1 METKK
6 IRITG
11 AQLSFTFG
19 AIQENKSKI
28 LNTLEEAEKINSDIV
43 VFPEL
48 CVTGYPPEDLLLRES
63 FVGKN
68 FAVLE
73 EIAEFSGRTSGVI
86 GFVDRSLEEQTMDNV
101 DRNITNAAA
110 IVQNGDVKG
119 IYHKSFLPN
128 YSVFDEAR
136 YFAKG
141 TKPEEIFW
149 YEDIAV
155 GINICE
161 DIWINNGPAE
171 EQVKK
176 GASLI
181 ININASPFDINKTE
195 SRKVNV
201 RDKAKKLKV
210 PILYLNMVGGQDEL
224 VFDGGSFLVDADGN
238 IIYEAGQFSE
248 EIFSFD
254 LELEIKNVKSENKL
268 IVNEKKSDLPPL
280 KTSDSLSELESMY
293 AALKMGL
300 SDYVEKNNFKK
311 VLVGLSGGI
320 DSALTATIAV
330 DALTSDNVIGVAM
343 TSKFNPKSSLEDA
356 KELADN
362 LNIELKTVN
371 IEETAEK
378 FRNLLKDNIDDDL
391 KSVVAENIQS
401 RIRGNILM
409 GLSNQL
415 GAMVVSTGNKS
426 EMAVGYSTLYGDL
439 VGGFALLKD
448 VYKTEVYKLSDYR
461 NSISKV
467 IPQNIIEKKP
477 SAELSEDQYDSDS
490 LPEYDLLD
498 KILKMYI
505 ELDYSSEKIIN
516 SDIDKE
522 VVFDIL
528 EKIDRNEY
536 KRKQV
541 APGVKLTSRAFGKD
555 RRMPITN
562 TYIRDL
568 SLIHI

>member
-6 IRITG
+6 LRITG
-11 AQLSFTFG
+11 AQLSFTVG

-119 IYHKSFLPN
+119 IYHKCYLPN

-161 DIWINNGPAE
+161 DVWINNGPAE

-224 VFDGGSFLVDADGN
+224 VFDGGSFLVGADGN

-343 TSKFNPKSSLEDA
+343 PSKFNPKSSLEDA

-378 FRNLLKDNIDDDL
+378 FRNLLKDNLDDDL
-391 KSVVAENIQS
+391 KSVVDENIQS

-562 TYIRDL
+562 TYIRDR
-568 SLIHI
+568 S

>member
-11 AQLSFTFG
+11 AQLSFTVG

-119 IYHKSFLPN
+119 IYHKCYLPN

-161 DIWINNGPAE
+161 DVWINNGPAE

-238 IIYEAGQFSE
+238 IIYEAEQFSE

-343 TSKFNPKSSLEDA
+343 PSKFNPKSSLEDA

-378 FRNLLKDNIDDDL
+378 FRNLLKDNLDDDL
-391 KSVVAENIQS
+391 KSVVDENIQS

-562 TYIRDL
+562 TYIRDR
-568 SLIHI
+568 S

>member
-6 IRITG
+6 LRITG
-11 AQLSFTFG
+11 AQLSFTVG

-119 IYHKSFLPN
+119 IYHKCYLPN

-161 DIWINNGPAE
+161 DVWINNGPAE
-171 EQVKK
+171 EQVKQ

-224 VFDGGSFLVDADGN
+224 VFDGGSFLVDAEGN
-238 IIYEAGQFSE
+238 IIYEARQFSE

-254 LELEIKNVKSENKL
+254 LKLEIKNVKSENKL
-268 IVNEKKSDLPPL
+268 IVNEKKSDLPLL

-343 TSKFNPKSSLEDA
+343 PSKFNPKSSLDDA

-362 LNIELKTVN
+362 LNIELKTIN

-378 FRNLLKDNIDDDL
+378 FRNLLKDNLNDDL
-391 KSVVAENIQS
+391 KSVVDENIQS

-505 ELDYSSEKIIN
+505 ELDFSSEKIIN

-562 TYIRDL
+562 TYIRDR
-568 SLIHI
+568 S

>member
-6 IRITG
+6 LRITG
-11 AQLSFTFG
+11 AQLSFAVG
-19 AIQENKSKI
+19 AIEQNKTKI
-28 LNTLEEAEKINSDIV
+28 LSTLEEAEKINSDIV

-48 CVTGYPPEDLLLRES
+48 CITGYPPEDLLLRES

-119 IYHKSFLPN
+119 IYHKCYLPN

-161 DIWINNGPAE
+161 DVWINNGPAE

-343 TSKFNPKSSLEDA
+343 PSKFNPKSSLEDA

-378 FRNLLKDNIDDDL
+378 FRNLLKDNLDDDL
-391 KSVVAENIQS
+391 KSVVDENIQS

-562 TYIRDL
+562 TYIRDR
-568 SLIHI
+568 S

>member
-11 AQLSFTFG
+11 AQLSFTVG

-119 IYHKSFLPN
+119 IYHKCYLPN

-201 RDKAKKLKV
+201 RDKAKKLNV

-343 TSKFNPKSSLEDA
+343 PSKFNPKSSLGDA

-391 KSVVAENIQS
+391 KSVVDENIQS

-505 ELDYSSEKIIN
+505 ELDYSAEKIIN

-562 TYIRDL
+562 TYIRDR
-568 SLIHI
+568 S

>member
-1 METKK
+1 VETKK

-11 AQLSFTFG
+11 AQLSFTVG

-119 IYHKSFLPN
+119 IYHKCYLPN

-300 SDYVEKNNFKK
+300 SDYVEKNKFKK

-343 TSKFNPKSSLEDA
+343 PSKFNPKSSLEDA

-378 FRNLLKDNIDDDL
+378 FRNLLKDNLDDDL
-391 KSVVAENIQS
+391 KSVVDENIQS

-562 TYIRDL
+562 TYIRDR
-568 SLIHI
+568 S

>member
-6 IRITG
+6 LRITG
-11 AQLSFTFG
+11 AQLSFTVG
-19 AIQENKSKI
+19 AIEENKSKI

-119 IYHKSFLPN
+119 IYHKCYLPN

-161 DIWINNGPAE
+161 DVWINNGPAE

-201 RDKAKKLKV
+201 RDKAKKLNV

-238 IIYEAGQFSE
+238 IIYEAEQFSE

-343 TSKFNPKSSLEDA
+343 PSKFNPKSSLEDA

-378 FRNLLKDNIDDDL
+378 FRNLLKDNLDDDL
-391 KSVVAENIQS
+391 KSVVDENIQS

-562 TYIRDL
+562 TYIRDR
-568 SLIHI
+568 S

>member
-1 METKK
+1 VETKK
-6 IRITG
+6 LRITG
-11 AQLSFTFG
+11 AQLSFTVG

-119 IYHKSFLPN
+119 IYHKCYLPN

-161 DIWINNGPAE
+161 DVWINNGPAE

-238 IIYEAGQFSE
+238 IIYEAEQFSE

-343 TSKFNPKSSLEDA
+343 PSKFNPKSSLEDA

-378 FRNLLKDNIDDDL
+378 FRNLLKDNLDDDL
-391 KSVVAENIQS
+391 KSVVDENIQS

-562 TYIRDL
+562 TYIRDR
-568 SLIHI
+568 S

>member
-1 METKK
+1 MGTKK

-11 AQLSFTFG
+11 AQLSFSVG

-28 LNTLEEAEKINSDIV
+28 LNTLEQAEKINSDIV

-48 CVTGYPPEDLLLRES
+48 CITGYPPEDLLLRES

-73 EIAEFSGRTSGVI
+73 EIAEFSGRTSGII
-86 GFVDRSLEEQTMDNV
+86 GFVDRSLEEQTTDNV
-101 DRNITNAAA
+101 DRKITNAAA

-119 IYHKSFLPN
+119 IYHKCYLPN

-149 YEDIAV
+149 YEDVGV
-155 GINICE
+155 GINVCE
-161 DIWINNGPAE
+161 DIWIDEGPAE
-171 EQVKK
+171 EQVKR

-181 ININASPFDINKTE
+181 ININASPFDIDKTK
-195 SRKVNV
+195 SRKEKVIH
-201 RDKAKKLKV
+201 KAKKLNV
-210 PILYLNMVGGQDEL
+210 PIIYLNMVGGQDEL
-224 VFDGGSFLVDADGN
+224 VFDGGSFVVDSDGN
-238 IIYEAGQFSE
+238 IIHQASQFVE
-248 EIFSFD
+248 EVFSFD
-254 LELEIKNVKSENKL
+254 IDLEIKDINRENKL
-268 IVNEKKSDLPPL
+268 IINEKNTDLSPIKSTKPL
-280 KTSDSLSELESMY
+280 GELESMY
-293 AALKMGL
+293 AALELGL
-300 SDYVEKNNFKK
+300 SDYVKKNKFKK
-311 VLVGLSGGI
+311 VLVGISGGI

-330 DALTSDNVIGVAM
+330 DSLSSENVIGVAM
-343 TSKFNPKSSLEDA
+343 PSRFNPESSLKDAEDLA
-356 KELADN
+356 KN
-362 LNIELKTVN
+362 LNIELKTIN

-378 FRNLLKDNIDDDL
+378 FKDLIGSNIDESL
-391 KSVVAENIQS
+391 ESVVKENIQA

-409 GLSNQL
+409 ALSNQL

-448 VYKTEVYKLSDYR
+448 VYKTEVYKLSNYR
-461 NSISKV
+461 NSISKA
-467 IPQNIIEKKP
+467 IPKNIISKKP
-477 SAELSEDQYDSDS
+477 SAELSEDQYDSDT

-505 ELDYSSEKIIN
+505 EHDYSSEKIIQ
-516 SDIDKE
+516 SGIEKDI
-522 VVFDIL
+522 VFDIL

-562 TYIRDL
+562 TYIRDRY
-568 SLIHI
+568 

>member
-6 IRITG
+6 LRITG
-11 AQLSFTFG
+11 AQLSFTVG

-119 IYHKSFLPN
+119 IYHKCYLPN

-161 DIWINNGPAE
+161 DVWINNGPAE

-238 IIYEAGQFSE
+238 IIYEAEQFSE

-300 SDYVEKNNFKK
+300 SDYVEKNKFKK

-343 TSKFNPKSSLEDA
+343 PSKFNPKSSLEDA

-378 FRNLLKDNIDDDL
+378 FRNLLKDNLDDDL
-391 KSVVAENIQS
+391 KSVVDENIQS

-562 TYIRDL
+562 TYIRDR
-568 SLIHI
+568 S

>member
-6 IRITG
+6 LRITG
-11 AQLSFTFG
+11 AQLSFTVG
-19 AIQENKSKI
+19 AIEENKSKI

-119 IYHKSFLPN
+119 IYHKCYLPN

-161 DIWINNGPAE
+161 DVWINNGPAE

-238 IIYEAGQFSE
+238 IIYEAEQFSE

-343 TSKFNPKSSLEDA
+343 PSKFNPKSSLEDA

-378 FRNLLKDNIDDDL
+378 FRNLLKDNLDDDL
-391 KSVVAENIQS
+391 KSVVDENIQS

-562 TYIRDL
+562 TYIRDR
-568 SLIHI
+568 S

>member
-11 AQLSFTFG
+11 AQLSFTVG

-119 IYHKSFLPN
+119 IYHKCYLPN

-161 DIWINNGPAE
+161 DVWINNGPAE

-201 RDKAKKLKV
+201 RDKAKKLNV

-268 IVNEKKSDLPPL
+268 IVNEKKSDLPTL

-343 TSKFNPKSSLEDA
+343 PSKFNPKSSLEDA

-378 FRNLLKDNIDDDL
+378 FRNLLKDNLDDDL
-391 KSVVAENIQS
+391 KSVVDENIQS

-562 TYIRDL
+562 TYIRDR
-568 SLIHI
+568 S